1 MTQKQ
6 KPDLTDNERG
16 RLQCAKLRALITG
29 SGRTPEGRSARRPDL
44 LDLGEADPLEYPN
57 NARVRYDT
65 DAVDA
70 LFRASGWS
78 DYQMWLLAYAISV
91 EYQGPNAVQEI
102 QKLSHADALWARH
115 LATSREPQGGAQ

>member
-6 KPDLTDNERG
+6 KPDLTDNERV
-16 RLQCAKLRALITG
+16 RLQFAKLRALITERG
-29 SGRTPEGRSARRPDL
+29 EKSEGHARRTDL
-44 LDLGEADPLEYPN
+44 EDLGLLGYPDN
-57 NARVRYDT
+57 VRRRYDT
-65 DAVDA
+65 DGVDA

-102 QKLSHADALWARH
+102 QKLSRADALWARH
-115 LATSREPQGGAQ
+115 LATSEPQRGGAQ

>member
-1 MTQKQ
+1 MK

-29 SGRTPEGRSARRPDL
+29 PGEPPEGRSARRADL
-44 LDLGEADPLEYPN
+44 EDLGLLGYPDN
-57 NARVRYDT
+57 VRVKYNT

-70 LFRASGWS
+70 LFQVSGWS

-91 EYQGPNAVQEI
+91 EYQGPDAVREI
-102 QKLSHADALWARH
+102 QKLSHADAAWARH

>member
-6 KPDLTDNERG
+6 KSDLTDNERV
-16 RLQCAKLRALITG
+16 RLQFAKLRALIAEP
-29 SGRTPEGRSARRPDL
+29 SAKPEGRARRADL
-44 LDLGEADPLEYPN
+44 KDLGLLGYPDN
-57 NARVRYDT
+57 VRVKYDT

-91 EYQGPNAVQEI
+91 EYQGPNAVREI
-102 QKLSHADALWARH
+102 QKLSRADALWARH
-115 LATSREPQGGAQ
+115 LATSEPQRGGAQ